1 MTEYKVVVT
10 VKRKADAVHTEIA
23 FMEHTQLEVDVLIVL
38 EFLRS
43 ILDILDS
50 AEGTNELIM
59 PFKES
64 IKSTIGKIVDA
75 DIDEVNF
82 VKKMTFREFCHL
94 NQRMHKNQ
102 TGGQLVRL
110 LDVSR
115 LLKKNSRKYPLPTL
129 T

>member
-1 MTEYKVVVT
+1 MAEYKVVVT

-50 AEGTNELIM
+50 AEGADELIM
-59 PFKES
+59 PFKER

-75 DIDEVNF
+75 DIEGRRQLLQEF
-82 VKKMTFREFCHL
+82 VERNDIL
-94 NQRMHKNQ
+94 
-102 TGGQLVRL
+102 GGE
-110 LDVSR
+110 
-115 LLKKNSRKYPLPTL
+115 KE
-129 T
+129 

>member
-50 AEGTNELIM
+50 AEGADKLIM

-75 DIDEVNF
+75 DIEGRRQLLQEFVERNDILGDE
-82 VKKMTFREFCHL
+82 EE
-94 NQRMHKNQ
+94 Q
-102 TGGQLVRL
+102 
-110 LDVSR
+110 DE
-115 LLKKNSRKYPLPTL
+115 TL
-129 T
+129 

>member
-1 MTEYKVVVT
+1 MAEYKVVVT

-23 FMEHTQLEVDVLIVL
+23 FMEHTQLEVDLLIVL

-50 AEGTNELIM
+50 AEGADELIM

-75 DIDEVNF
+75 DIDG
-82 VKKMTFREFCHL
+82 R
-94 NQRMHKNQ
+94 R
-102 TGGQLVRL
+102 RL
-110 LDVSR
+110 LQEFVERNDV
-115 LLKKNSRKYPLPTL
+115 LGDEEEQDETL
-129 T
+129 

>member
-50 AEGTNELIM
+50 AEGRADKLIM

-75 DIDEVNF
+75 DIEGRRQLLQEFVERNDILGDE
-82 VKKMTFREFCHL
+82 EE
-94 NQRMHKNQ
+94 Q
-102 TGGQLVRL
+102 
-110 LDVSR
+110 DE
-115 LLKKNSRKYPLPTL
+115 TL
-129 T
+129 

>member
-1 MTEYKVVVT
+1 MAEYKVVVT

-23 FMEHTQLEVDVLIVL
+23 FMEHTQLEVDLLIVL

-50 AEGTNELIM
+50 AEGADEIIM

-75 DIDEVNF
+75 DIEGRRQLLQEFVERNDILGDE
-82 VKKMTFREFCHL
+82 EE
-94 NQRMHKNQ
+94 Q
-102 TGGQLVRL
+102 G
-110 LDVSR
+110 
-115 LLKKNSRKYPLPTL
+115 
-129 T
+129 

>member
-23 FMEHTQLEVDVLIVL
+23 FMEHAQLEVDVLIVL

-75 DIDEVNF
+75 DIDG
-82 VKKMTFREFCHL
+82 R
-94 NQRMHKNQ
+94 R
-102 TGGQLVRL
+102 RL
-110 LDVSR
+110 LQEFVERNDV
-115 LLKKNSRKYPLPTL
+115 LGDEEEQDETL
-129 T
+129 

>member
-1 MTEYKVVVT
+1 MAEYKAVVT

-23 FMEHTQLEVDVLIVL
+23 FMGHTQLEVDVLIVL

-75 DIDEVNF
+75 DIEGRRQLLQEF
-82 VKKMTFREFCHL
+82 VERNDIL
-94 NQRMHKNQ
+94 
-102 TGGQLVRL
+102 GGE
-110 LDVSR
+110 
-115 LLKKNSRKYPLPTL
+115 KE
-129 T
+129 